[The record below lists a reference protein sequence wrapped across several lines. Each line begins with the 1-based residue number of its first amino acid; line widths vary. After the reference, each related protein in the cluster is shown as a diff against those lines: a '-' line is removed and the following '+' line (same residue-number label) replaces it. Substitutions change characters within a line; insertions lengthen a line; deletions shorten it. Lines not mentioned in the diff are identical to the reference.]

1 MRHGRQPRALLPV
14 MLIHALTNAG
24 ILALLSMAVVLGPL
38 FLGVAYALKPTEARL
53 ALMRPLSLAA
63 IFAALT
69 GIAAGAI
76 NTLVGVGS
84 REVFNYH
91 VVMASAAE
99 SLVPMFV
106 GFGCLTIA
114 WLCVALG
121 LRRQS

>member
-76 NTLVGVGS
+76 N
-84 REVFNYH
+84 
-91 VVMASAAE
+91 MASAAE
-99 SLVPMFV
+99 SLVPMFF